1 MPNCR
6 GCHRKIE
13 RLDKD
18 ICPFCGTPNPI
29 PGSQSLTVDITGV
42 ISGAGVPKDELP
54 RACSRK
60 RAFTL
65 CALFGFLGIHAFYV
79 KKPKQALFFVLF
91 SLFLI
96 GGVGSL
102 LFFFVLPGSIWAFLI
117 PVFVQIMFQMIFA
130 FHYLTSE
137 DLKDGVGELMH

>member
-1 MPNCR
+1 
-6 GCHRKIE
+6 
-13 RLDKD
+13 
-18 ICPFCGTPNPI
+18 
-29 PGSQSLTVDITGV
+29 
-42 ISGAGVPKDELP
+42 
-54 RACSRK
+54 
-60 RAFTL
+60 
-65 CALFGFLGIHAFYV
+65 LFGFLGIHAFYV
-79 KKPKQALFFVLF
+79 KKPKQALFFILF
-91 SLFLI
+91 SLCLI